1 MPRQPRATSDAPIVI
16 VGAGPA
22 GLACATV
29 LACHHRT
36 RQLRI
41 LDPSGTWLSD
51 WRRRFA
57 QQAIPTL
64 RSPAVHHPHPDPFA
78 LLGAGDR
85 EGLVRSGGTYLPTPA
100 RFEAFVAELT
110 RHLDLVDRVE
120 PRRAL
125 ALDLDAEGRPTLE
138 LSDGTRLH
146 ADRVVVATNT
156 RRAVVP
162 AALRDLVGDPRVA
175 TGEQA
180 DVRTAPEARITIVGG
195 GLSAAHLAIGAAKR
209 GATVTMLARRRL
221 TVRRFDV
228 HPSWLGP
235 RKLRPFAAEADP
247 VVRRRAIEVA
257 RGGGSIPPPIHAR
270 LRGCV
275 EAGRLELRERV
286 ALVGADAHDAALVL
300 HLDDGATI
308 ETDRLWLATGGRV
321 DVCADPLVAGL
332 ARRTVVAGGL
342 PELAADLTVPGT
354 RVHLAGATTGLRLG
368 PTAGNLIG
376 HRRAAARI
384 AAAVRGEDPDRADRI
399 ETGAGACPG
408 LPRW

>member
-1 MPRQPRATSDAPIVI
+1 MAHQPPATSTDPIVI
-16 VGAGPA
+16 LGAGPA

-29 LACHHRT
+29 LACHHHP

-57 QQAIPTL
+57 QQEIPTL

-78 LLGAGDR
+78 LLGTGDR

-100 RFEAFVAELT
+100 RFETFVDELT
-110 RHLDLVDRVE
+110 GHLGLADRVE
-120 PRRAL
+120 PLHAL
-125 ALDLDAEGRPTLE
+125 GLE
-138 LSDGTRLH
+138 QGTGGQPVLALSDGTRLP
-146 ADRVVVATNT
+146 ADRVVVATNA
-156 RRAVVP
+156 RRAVIP
-162 AALRDLVGDPRVA
+162 PALRELVGDPRVA

-180 DVRTAPEARITIVGG
+180 DVRTACESRITVIGG
-195 GLSAAHLAIGAAKR
+195 GLSAAHLAIGAAQR
-209 GATVTMLARRRL
+209 GARVTMLARRRL

-257 RGGGSIPPPIHAR
+257 RGGGSIPPRIHAR
-270 LRGCV
+270 LHECV
-275 EAGRLELRERV
+275 EAGRVELRERASV
-286 ALVGADAHDAALVL
+286 IGADQRPAGIVL
-300 HLDDGATI
+300 HLDNGTAV

-321 DVCADPLVAGL
+321 DVSADPLLAGL
-332 ARRTVVAGGL
+332 ATHTVIADGL
-342 PELAADLTVPGT
+342 PELCEDLTFPGT
-354 RVHLAGATTGLRLG
+354 RVHLAGAATGLRLG

-384 AAAVRGEDPDRADRI
+384 AAAVRGEDPERADRI
-399 ETGAGACPG
+399 QTGAGACPR